1 MESIEKEKKE
11 ELNTRDLITLGI
23 FIAIIIVLYMAIGML
38 THLLPPP
45 VHQWFSGAIT
55 VLVSGPIYILMCIK
69 IQKKGIY
76 LINGV
81 IQGLVWILFFGMWWV
96 IIFYILGG
104 VLAEIVF
111 FKSQGGYNNKK
122 NNAFGYVTFQT
133 VSQFGNYVAFYFFAD
148 LFIDTMVSMYGT
160 DRSFWEGYIEMFYQP
175 WSALIV
181 FPSIIICSVIGAFI
195 GLKIYAKHFEMA
207 VVV

>member
-1 MESIEKEKKE
+1 MESIEKEKKDK
-11 ELNTRDLITLGI
+11 LDTRDLITLGI
-23 FIAIIIVLYMAIGML
+23 FMAIIIVIWFAIGML
-38 THLLPPP
+38 THLFPPP

-81 IQGLVWILFFGMWWV
+81 IQGIVFALLFGMWWV

-104 VLAEIVF
+104 VLAELIF
-111 FKSQGGYNNKK
+111 FKSQGGYSNKK
-122 NNAFGYVTFQT
+122 NNTFGYITFQSIS
-133 VSQFGNYVAFYFFAD
+133 VFGTYVALYFFAD
-148 LFIDTMVSMYGT
+148 VFIDLMVSTYGG
-160 DRSFWEGYIEMFYQP
+160 DRSVWEGYIGMFFQP

-181 FPSIIICSVIGAFI
+181 FPVLIICSVIGAFI
-195 GLKIYAKHFEMA
+195 GLKIYAKHFEKA
-207 VVV
+207 GVV